1 MYRAMGKTAGPLS
14 RFHRFGRERR
24 GLLIEAASALALA
37 CAAVAFLPFRR
48 AIRLGSVAPE
58 PRRSGSVSDCAW
70 AVEAAARRL
79 PLRAVCIQKGLALR
93 AVCIQKGLAL
103 QRMLR
108 RRGFDALLHYGARNE
123 PPGKLHAHVWVS
135 VEGDVVMGGNERPD
149 FAEIAVFP

>member
-14 RFHRFGRERR
+14 RLHRLGRERR
-24 GLLIEAASALALA
+24 GLLMEAASALALA

-79 PLRAVCIQKGLALR
+79 PLRAVCIQKGLAL
-93 AVCIQKGLAL
+93 

-108 RRGFDALLHYGARNE
+108 RRGFDARLHYGARNE

-135 VEGDVVMGGNERPD
+135 VEGDVVMGGSERPD
-149 FAEIAVFP
+149 FAELAVFP

>member
-58 PRRSGSVSDCAW
+58 PGRSGSVSDCAW

-79 PLRAVCIQKGLALR
+79 PLRAVCIQKGLAL
-93 AVCIQKGLAL
+93 

-108 RRGFDALLHYGARNE
+108 RRGFDARLHYGARNE

-135 VEGDVVMGGNERPD
+135 VEGDVVMGGNEQPD

>member
-79 PLRAVCIQKGLALR
+79 PLRAVCIQKGLAL
-93 AVCIQKGLAL
+93 

-108 RRGFDALLHYGARNE
+108 RRGFDARLHYGARNE

-149 FAEIAVFP
+149 FAELAVFP

>member
-79 PLRAVCIQKGLALR
+79 PLRAVCIQKGLAL
-93 AVCIQKGLAL
+93 

-108 RRGFDALLHYGARNE
+108 RRGFDARLHYGARNE

-135 VEGDVVMGGNERPD
+135 VEGDVVMGGSERPD
-149 FAEIAVFP
+149 FAELAVFP

>member
-79 PLRAVCIQKGLALR
+79 PLRAVCIQKGLAL
-93 AVCIQKGLAL
+93 

-108 RRGFDALLHYGARNE
+108 RRGFDARLHYGARNE

>member
-14 RFHRFGRERR
+14 RLHRLGRERR

-58 PRRSGSVSDCAW
+58 PRRSGGVSDCAW

-79 PLRAVCIQKGLALR
+79 PLRAVCIQKGLAL
-93 AVCIQKGLAL
+93 

-108 RRGFDALLHYGARNE
+108 RRGFDARLHYGARNE

-135 VEGDVVMGGNERPD
+135 VEGDVVMGGSERPD
-149 FAEIAVFP
+149 FAELAVFP